1 MCIRDRAA
9 AELGLGCRKNFRR
22 PARIRGVRRTL
33 SARSEAPSRPHA
45 QARGPGRA
53 GRNLLPL
60 PARPHRARPSGVGRR
75 GHFRALLMALTRT
88 DSAEQRQAILLGLLA
103 RNRIV
108 SALRI
113 IVPAA
118 GVAAFLVLVVQI
130 YAASAL
136 RQYGVSGIRIDRG
149 ALVVDTPDYA
159 GVSKDG
165 ARYEARAREARSP
178 LGTPSQIVMHDAAFD
193 FTPVHG
199 SAIHLTAPEA
209 TADTERQTLTVPG
222 LATLHGDDGI
232 HGTLTDLVAD
242 LQSGMTTGGG

>member
-1 MCIRDRAA
+1 
-9 AELGLGCRKNFRR
+9 
-22 PARIRGVRRTL
+22 
-33 SARSEAPSRPHA
+33 
-45 QARGPGRA
+45 
-53 GRNLLPL
+53 
-60 PARPHRARPSGVGRR
+60 
-75 GHFRALLMALTRT
+75 MALTRT
-88 DSAEQRQAILLGLLA
+88 DSAEQREAILEGLLT

-130 YAASAL
+130 TAAGAL

-165 ARYEARAREARSP
+165 ARYEARAKEARSP

-193 FTPVHG
+193 FTPAHG

-209 TADTERQTLTVPG
+209 TADTEAQTLTIPG
-222 LATLHGDDGI
+222 LVTVHGDNGL

-242 LQSGMTTGGG
+242 FQSGLTSGAGPVDLAYSNGTTLQAASFSHDGTAEVWTFSHVTLIYPGLPEAAP

>member
-1 MCIRDRAA
+1 
-9 AELGLGCRKNFRR
+9 
-22 PARIRGVRRTL
+22 
-33 SARSEAPSRPHA
+33 
-45 QARGPGRA
+45 
-53 GRNLLPL
+53 
-60 PARPHRARPSGVGRR
+60 
-75 GHFRALLMALTRT
+75 MALTRT
-88 DSAEQRQAILLGLLA
+88 DSAEQREAILLGLLA

-165 ARYEARAREARSP
+165 ARYEARAREARAP
-178 LGTPSQIVMHDAAFD
+178 LGTPSQIVMHDAGFD
-193 FTPVHG
+193 FTPAHG
-199 SAIHLTAPEA
+199 AAMHLTAPEA

-222 LATLHGDDGI
+222 LATLRGDDGI

-242 LQSGMTTGGG
+242 FQTGMTTGAGPVDLTYSNGTTLQAASFSHDGTANLWTFAHVTLTYPGLPEAAP